1 VLSADFA
8 SAAAPPNIQVLG
20 VRSVSGCWKRETK
33 ALGFSVVLGLV
44 FLAVQPVA
52 ISAPASSDAS
62 ASLTFDDLVELSIEK
77 KPPET
82 LQQKLDRVLATP
94 IIYNRPVPPVPIRP
108 IDPVIGPVL
117 RVGLWNIERG
127 LQFSLIDQAL
137 KTPNKFI
144 NVVKT
149 ERPLTPLKLWLIQ
162 DQLDTLRGA
171 DVLILNEVDKGMG
184 RTGYRDIARDL
195 AASLGMNYTYGV
207 EFVEV
212 GGLDPHPSDR
222 ETADDNPRVS
232 KISADAEPDPELYL
246 GLQGNAILSRYPI
259 ERVNVLRLPV
269 CHDWY
274 AGEEQQTSFLEK
286 GKRLAINTFLGE
298 PIEREVRRG
307 NRMALIADL
316 RVPESPTGK
325 VTVVATHLE
334 NRGKPSCRRKQ
345 MEAILKQIHD
355 NPNPLI
361 LAGDFNTSGQDGA
374 PTSIRHELKELSKN
388 YSFWAKQLAFT
399 LFTPMRLS
407 NWAMLPY
414 RAWRT
419 FHDPTVLQ
427 IPMFAGNPEGRMFQ
441 ELRRFTFADKNTF
454 DFGGNADHTR
464 TLRRGTLASSNE
476 RAFKGFAPTYATA
489 RTMGG
494 LSELKLDWF
503 FIKPVIVASDSS
515 RKEYRFGPWFPYT
528 MQQLNQAE
536 LQRLSDHSSMSVDI
550 SLQPLPVH

>member
-1 VLSADFA
+1 VPGS
-8 SAAAPPNIQVLG
+8 
-20 VRSVSGCWKRETK
+20 RKRETK
-33 ALGFSVVLGLV
+33 ALRCSIFLGLA
-44 FLAVQPVA
+44 FLALQPVA
-52 ISAPASSDAS
+52 IPTSASSDTP
-62 ASLTFDDLVELSIEK
+62 ASLTFDDLVALSIEK

-94 IIYNRPVPPVPIRP
+94 IVYNRSVPPVPTRP
-108 IDPVIGPVL
+108 VDSGIGPVL

-137 KTPNKFI
+137 TAPDKFI
-144 NVVKT
+144 KVVKT
-149 ERPLTPLKLWLIQ
+149 ERPLPPLKLWLIQ

-171 DVLILNEVDKGMG
+171 DVLVLNEVDKGMG

-195 AASLGMNYTYGV
+195 AASLGMNYAFGV

-212 GGLDPHPSDR
+212 GGLEPPPPNR
-222 ETADDNPRVS
+222 ETADDIARIRTVS
-232 KISADAEPDPELYL
+232 AETEPDPELYL

-259 ERVNVLRLPV
+259 DRVSVLRLPA

-274 AGEEQQTSFLEK
+274 AGEKQQTSFLEK
-286 GKRLAINTFLGE
+286 GKRFAVNTFLGE
-298 PIEREVRRG
+298 SIQREVRRG

-345 MEAILKQIHD
+345 MEELLTQIRD
-355 NPNPLI
+355 DPNPLI
-361 LAGDFNTSGQDGA
+361 LAGDLNTSGQDGT
-374 PTSIRHELKELSKN
+374 PTSIRRELREFSKN
-388 YSFWAKQLAFT
+388 YGFWAKQLAFT
-399 LFTPMRLS
+399 MFTPMRLS

-414 RAWRT
+414 RVWRT

-427 IPMFAGNPEGRMFQ
+427 VPMFAGNPEGRMFQ
-441 ELRRFTFADKNTF
+441 ELRRFTFADKNKF
-454 DFGGNADHTR
+454 DFSGNADHTR
-464 TLRRGTLASSNE
+464 TLRRGTLANSNE
-476 RAFKGFAPTYATA
+476 RALKGFVPTYATP

-503 FIKPVIVASDSS
+503 FIKPVATAIDNR
-515 RKEYRFGPWFPYT
+515 RKAYRFEPWFPYA
-528 MQQLNQAE
+528 MQQLNQAA
-536 LQRLSDHSSMSVDI
+536 LQRLSDHSPMSVDI
-550 SLQPLPVH
+550 SLQPLPAR